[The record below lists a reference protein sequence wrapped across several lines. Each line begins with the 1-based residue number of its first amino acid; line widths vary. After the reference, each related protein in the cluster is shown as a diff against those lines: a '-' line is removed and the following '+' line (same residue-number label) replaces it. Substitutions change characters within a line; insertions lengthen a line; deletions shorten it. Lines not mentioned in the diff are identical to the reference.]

1 MTAAATGPVDMGL
14 GSTGA
19 SALCPGTL
27 TVGLTG
33 QTSSA
38 WASTTVT
45 TAATAIKTDSDG
57 YEFKLSMTSNHNTF
71 NVLANADNYL
81 GGCLSGAGGDA
92 TNAVVC
98 FYGQAKETST
108 SPANAGAG
116 GSVTLGL
123 SACVP
128 YYLPVKNW
136 VTTAVVTGAVA
147 ITKAKWYMLIEGLD
161 CSATM
166 VAAAAASPCVGTALN
181 LADTVVLT
189 TKWFQ
194 PKEISTKKYTT
205 LPRFSAKE
213 TATWIGITVDGKKGA
228 SGCTGKALQGASA
241 LVAGAAVAVG
251 AAALAF

>member
-1 MTAAATGPVDMGL
+1 MTAAATGPVAMGL
-14 GSTGA
+14 GSA
-19 SALCPGTL
+19 SATVNCPGTL

-33 QTSSA
+33 QTSSS

-71 NVLANADNYL
+71 NAAASANHYL

-98 FYGQAKETST
+98 FYGQAKETLS
-108 SPANAGAG
+108 SPAGT
-116 GSVTLGL
+116 SVSFGL

-136 VTTAVVTGAVA
+136 VTTAIVTGAVA

-166 VAAAAASPCVGTALN
+166 VAGASASPCVGTAL
-181 LADTVVLT
+181 
-189 TKWFQ
+189 
-194 PKEISTKKYTT
+194 
-205 LPRFSAKE
+205 
-213 TATWIGITVDGKKGA
+213 
-228 SGCTGKALQGASA
+228 
-241 LVAGAAVAVG
+241 
-251 AAALAF
+251 